1 MVLSNRTFAD
11 QGPRCG
17 VESTEIHNKLEE
29 LTYKYLILYACVL
42 TGAIGLLQAWCFNK
56 NLRFVITSF
65 RVRRTKTPGSV
76 IRG

>member
-42 TGAIGLLQAWCFNK
+42 TGAIGLFTGLVFQQESTF
-56 NLRFVITSF
+56 RDHFV
-65 RVRRTKTPGSV
+65 
-76 IRG
+76 